1 MKQYTFSSEPE
12 FIEGEIDKIA
22 ERENRSRSEIID
34 LLLRRA
40 IKERK
45 RKRNVKEIKPENNR

>member
-22 ERENRSRSEIID
+22 KKENRSRSEIID
-34 LLLRRA
+34 TLLRKA
-40 IKERK
+40 
-45 RKRNVKEIKPENNR
+45 VKEKNRKKKSNEALSN